1 MKLIFA
7 VLLSASIALAAVF
20 FPPAQ
25 IVFRTVPLTGA
36 QLLTVA
42 EYLAAAPILS
52 AVLQKI
58 FRKNRSSAME
68 QPAPR
73 PEADSMPAE

>member
-1 MKLIFA
+1 MKKSDIFLVK
-7 VLLSASIALAAVF
+7 VLRPQKCSTWNI
-20 FPPAQ
+20 Q
-25 IVFRTVPLTGA
+25 LTGA

-58 FRKNRSSAME
+58 FRKTRSSAME